1 VGGVIEIETGRNP
14 MLKIVSAA
22 AAAALLAFTP
32 AIAADLPQD
41 HKAPVSAPDEHAK
54 AAQPAEQQTADDD
67 DIQVVIMGQGM
78 HVQVPNPFKNPRP
91 RMLTDAW
98 AMRA

>member
-1 VGGVIEIETGRNP
+1 
-14 MLKIVSAA
+14 MLKIVSAT
-22 AAAALLAFTP
+22 AAAALFTFTP
-32 AIAADLPQD
+32 AMAADLAQE
-41 HKAPVSAPDEHAK
+41 HKAPVAAPGVDEHAK
-54 AAQPAEQQTADDD
+54 TAQPQEQQAGDD

-78 HVQVPNPFKNPRP
+78 HVQVPNPYKNPRP

>member
-1 VGGVIEIETGRNP
+1 

-22 AAAALLAFTP
+22 AAVALLAFTP
-32 AIAADLPQD
+32 AMAADLPQE
-41 HKAPVSAPDEHAK
+41 HKAPVSAPGMDEHAK
-54 AAQPAEQQTADDD
+54 MAQPAEQQTADDD
-67 DIQVVIMGQGM
+67 DIQVVIMGKGM

>member
-1 VGGVIEIETGRNP
+1 

-22 AAAALLAFTP
+22 AAAALLTFTP
-32 AIAADLPQD
+32 AIAADLPQE
-41 HKAPVSAPDEHAK
+41 HKAPVSAPGIDEQAK
-54 AAQPAEQQTADDD
+54 TAQPQEQQAAGDD
-67 DIQVVIMGQGM
+67 DIQVVIMGKGM
-78 HVQVPNPFKNPRP
+78 HVQVPNPYKNPRP

>member
-1 VGGVIEIETGRNP
+1 
-14 MLKIVSAA
+14 MLKIVSVA
-22 AAAALLAFTP
+22 AAAALLSFAP

-41 HKAPVSAPDEHAK
+41 HKAPVAASGLDAHAK
-54 AAQPAEQQTADDD
+54 TAQPQEQQTADDD
-67 DIQVVIMGQGM
+67 DIQVVIMGKGM
-78 HVQVPNPFKNPRP
+78 HVQVPNPYKNPRP

>member
-1 VGGVIEIETGRNP
+1 

-22 AAAALLAFTP
+22 ALLTFTP
-32 AIAADLPQD
+32 ALAADLPQD
-41 HKAPVSAPDEHAK
+41 HKAPVAASGVEEHAK
-54 AAQPAEQQTADDD
+54 PAQPSEPQTADDD
-67 DIQVVIMGQGM
+67 DIQVVIMGKGM
-78 HVQVPNPFKNPRP
+78 HVQVPNPYKNPRP